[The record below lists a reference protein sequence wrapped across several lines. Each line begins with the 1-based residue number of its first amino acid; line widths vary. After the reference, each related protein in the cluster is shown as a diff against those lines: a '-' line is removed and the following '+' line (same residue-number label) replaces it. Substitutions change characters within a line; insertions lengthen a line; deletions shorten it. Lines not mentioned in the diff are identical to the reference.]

1 MNFVVADIVSAVVPW
16 PNVQQKCGV
25 LIGLNCILLCLNN
38 SSQITKFLLD
48 QHAFLIKGRGQK
60 KGFAMDPIF
69 GGSCVRKPLPLKSSN
84 ITQPER

>member
-1 MNFVVADIVSAVVPW
+1 MNFVVAAIVSAVVPW

-38 SSQITKFLLD
+38 SSQITMLLLD
-48 QHAFLIKGRGQK
+48 QNAFLMKGRGQK

-69 GGSCVRKPLPLKSSN
+69 GVSCVRKPLPFKSNN